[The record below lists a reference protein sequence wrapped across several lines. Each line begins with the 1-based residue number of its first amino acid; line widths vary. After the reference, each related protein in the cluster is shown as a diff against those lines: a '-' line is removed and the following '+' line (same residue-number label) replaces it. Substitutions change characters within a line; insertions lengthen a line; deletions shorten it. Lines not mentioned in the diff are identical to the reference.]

1 MAINTIRDLVSY
13 LEGGNAYTEVLSLD
27 LDELLILHELLKG
40 LSNVVGNVAFFR
52 RKVEEGPYPP
62 RPRGGQPG
70 DHRQPGP

>member
-40 LSNVVGNVAFFR
+40 LSNVVGNEAFFR
-52 RKVEEGPYPP
+52 RKVEEA
-62 RPRGGQPG
+62 
-70 DHRQPGP
+70 

>member
-40 LSNVVGNVAFFR
+40 LSNVVCNEAFFLR
-52 RKVEEGPYPP
+52 MEEV
-62 RPRGGQPG
+62 
-70 DHRQPGP
+70 